1 MGNIPRTFLIYRK
14 IVKSIYVSQSK
25 ENVALIDSGPIVALF
40 NSKDKFHRSIYN
52 FIKSYKGSLFSTWAV
67 VTEVIYFLFR

>member
-1 MGNIPRTFLIYRK
+1 M
-14 IVKSIYVSQSK
+14 Q
-25 ENVALIDSGPIVALF
+25 NVVLIDSGPIVALF

-67 VTEVIYFLFR
+67 VVTEVIYLLSFSIGFNLIFGNG

>member
-1 MGNIPRTFLIYRK
+1 MQK
-14 IVKSIYVSQSK
+14 
-25 ENVALIDSGPIVALF
+25 VALIDSGPIVALF